1 LAEKTASAVSELSD
15 KVVEAI
21 PALKEAASEL
31 AHQAAEKTSQMAS
44 TALSHRSTRAANE
57 ASEIGDKVASDEE
70 VSRQIL
76 GIFMRHRI
84 PASGTLQ
91 RNNFFDV
98 RDGDFQR
105 GMNKAVANNW
115 ITIDQRNQY
124 LYQLTA
130 RGYAVGRLIHPA
142 TRLV

>member
-1 LAEKTASAVSELSD
+1 M
-15 KVVEAI
+15 
-21 PALKEAASEL
+21 PN
-31 AHQAAEKTSQMAS
+31 
-44 TALSHRSTRAANE
+44 RP
-57 ASEIGDKVASDEE
+57 SDEE
-70 VSRQIL
+70 VSHQIL

-115 ITIDQRNQY
+115 ITIDPHNRY
-124 LYQLTA
+124 RYQLTTT
-130 RGYAVGRLIHPA
+130 GYAAGLMIDPV

>member
-1 LAEKTASAVSELSD
+1 AFSR
-15 KVVEAI
+15 
-21 PALKEAASEL
+21 
-31 AHQAAEKTSQMAS
+31 
-44 TALSHRSTRAANE
+44 RSTNE
-57 ASEIGDKVASDEE
+57 ASQIDDKVASDEE

-84 PASGTLQ
+84 PVSGALQ

-105 GMNKAVANNW
+105 GMNKAIANNW
-115 ITIDQRNQY
+115 ITIDQHNRY
-124 LYQLTA
+124 RYELTA
-130 RGYAVGRLIHPA
+130 TGYAVGRLIDPA